1 MGARLL
7 QSFCSKY
14 GPAPVINV
22 VEDLFS
28 QHFFFEGSVLTVS
41 AGDSRVVD
49 MGGELSKRQGVLF
62 DCWPFS

>member
-1 MGARLL
+1 M

-28 QHFFFEGSVLTVS
+28 QHFFFEGSVLTASAWDSRIVECCWPVS
-41 AGDSRVVD
+41 AAIS
-49 MGGELSKRQGVLF
+49 F
-62 DCWPFS
+62 